1 MNLKLHLAE
10 EGEMEGGAAS
20 GRTLEFVLENDEVL
34 LKDEGV
40 EELREKQ
47 QSEQQQSCTEDSDRT
62 QPSQIPD
69 S

>member
-1 MNLKLHLAE
+1 MNLKLRLAE

-40 EELREKQ
+40 EEL
-47 QSEQQQSCTEDSDRT
+47 QQQSCTEDSDRT

>member
-1 MNLKLHLAE
+1 MNLKLCLAE

-47 QSEQQQSCTEDSDRT
+47 QQSCTEDSDRT

>member
-1 MNLKLHLAE
+1 MNLKLRLAE

-34 LKDEGV
+34 LKDQGV